1 LPFYWSATKWRELP
15 LAGQPSISG
24 HFFLVIS
31 LLLLRLYGRQGVSDE
46 NFDGWKKCSS
56 DAVLL
61 ES

>member
-1 LPFYWSATKWRELP
+1 

-31 LLLLRLYGRQGVSDE
+31 LLLLRLHGREGVSDE
-46 NFDGWKKCSS
+46 NFDGWKTCSN

-61 ES
+61 ESQLKSEL